1 MSITDKSEL
10 VRLAEDALMALSSE
24 VCNIIDDIEDYG
36 KTLSPKIKSDLYRMI
51 DIKTMLTVFEET
63 PMALSQTVIGFRI
76 AAPRFISREAFELV
90 YINELWSTME
100 AFHDMFTRN
109 KVQVSRYNRK
119 IAEEAILNLTSANRL
134 L

>member
-51 DIKTMLTVFEET
+51 DIKTMLMVFEET